1 MNFTTNYCN
10 VLKMKEA
17 LYILEFW
24 SSQERSTMYSR
35 ILEALRKE
43 ALCILAS
50 GMGQG
55 GGGEGEFPNSRRRRP
70 KKIINDNE
78 RFVGSKTVRNW
89 AFCFSEEGVL
99 GSSKI
104 EAPSP
109 FASTWRF
116 TSSLRSADLKG
127 EL

>member
-1 MNFTTNYCN
+1 VNFTTNYCN

-17 LYILEFW
+17 LYILEFG

-70 KKIINDNE
+70 KKSSMI
-78 RFVGSKTVRNW
+78 VGSPGAPTRSVRMIW
-89 AFCFSEEGVL
+89 TCL
-99 GSSKI
+99 GN
-104 EAPSP
+104 
-109 FASTWRF
+109 
-116 TSSLRSADLKG
+116 
-127 EL
+127 